1 MILLKNHVPGSRVSS
16 MTVIVTAMAAV
27 LGTERALAEPSANS
41 TVLPSCSGSAVSMS
55 SACAYDA
62 ADNFWVNTARCQ
74 NVPSAQERT
83 ACAAET
89 RQGYRADLA
98 LCREQKAERL
108 DVCKDLGQAPYDP
121 QVNPA
126 NFVNPLHI
134 GSSVATNPYLIL
146 TPGYT
151 RVYRTP
157 SEIITI
163 AVTHD
168 TSSILGVTC
177 IISRDTVTDLDGN
190 LIEDTLDYF
199 AQDVSG
205 NVWYFGETT
214 AEYEGG
220 FPVTVDG
227 TFKAGVER
235 AKPGIAMLAV
245 LPSGKLYREEFA
257 LGSAEDLAEV
267 ITTTATESAPA
278 ASCRQSCLLTDN
290 FTPIKPGRSEKKYY
304 AAGIG
309 EIVAFPEDDPANRE
323 VLVSY
328 HY

>member
-1 MILLKNHVPGSRVSS
+1 MILLKKHVLKVAASVLA
-16 MTVIVTAMAAV
+16 VVVTATATV
-27 LGTERALAEPSANS
+27 RSSERALAAPAGKSA
-41 TVLPSCSGSAVSMS
+41 VLPSCSGSAVSMN
-55 SACAYDA
+55 SACSYDA
-62 ADNFWVNTARCQ
+62 ADNFWVNTAKCQ
-74 NVPSAQERT
+74 NVSSAQERA
-83 ACAAET
+83 ACVAET
-89 RQGYRADLA
+89 GQSYRTDLA
-98 LCREQKAERL
+98 LCSAQKAERL

-121 QVNPA
+121 QINPA

-134 GSSVATNPYLIL
+134 GGSVAANPYLIL
-146 TPGYT
+146 APGYT
-151 RVYRTP
+151 RVYKSP
-157 SEIITI
+157 SQIITI

-168 TSSILGVTC
+168 TISILGVTC
-177 IISRDTVTDLDGN
+177 IVSRDTVTDFDGN
-190 LIEDTLDYF
+190 LIEDTVDYF
-199 AQDVSG
+199 AQDVFG

-220 FPVTVDG
+220 FPVSIHG
-227 TFKAGVER
+227 TFKAGVDR

-278 ASCRQSCLLTDN
+278 ASCQQSCLLTDN
-290 FTPIKPGRSEKKYY
+290 FTPIKPGSSEKKYY

-309 EIVAFPEDDPANRE
+309 EIVAFPEGDPTNRA
-323 VLVSY
+323 VLVRY

>member
-1 MILLKNHVPGSRVSS
+1 MMLLKKHVPKVVASV
-16 MTVIVTAMAAV
+16 VAVVVTATAAV
-27 LGTERALAEPSANS
+27 LSTERAFATPAANS
-41 TVLPSCSGSAVSMS
+41 AVLPSCSSSAVSMN
-55 SACAYDA
+55 SACTYDA
-62 ADNFWVNTARCQ
+62 ADNFWVNTAKCQ
-74 NVPSAQERT
+74 NVSDARERA

-89 RQGYRADLA
+89 RQSYRTDLA
-98 LCREQKAERL
+98 LCGEQKVERL
-108 DVCKDLGQAPYDP
+108 DVCTDLGQAPYDP
-121 QVNPA
+121 QINPA

-134 GSSVATNPYLIL
+134 GGSVAANPYLIL

-151 RVYRTP
+151 RVYRSP
-157 SEIITI
+157 SQIITI

-168 TSSILGVTC
+168 TTSILGVTC
-177 IISRDTVTDLDGN
+177 IVSRDTVTDLDAN
-190 LIEDTLDYF
+190 LIEDTVDYF

-227 TFKAGVER
+227 TFRAGVER

-278 ASCRQSCLLTDN
+278 ASCQQSCLLTDN
-290 FTPIKPGRSEKKYY
+290 FTPIRPGNSEKKYY